1 MNKKFKTLFVGTII
15 FVIVIVCVAFISFFL
30 KDNNNFS
37 SFIGSILGA
46 LISGVITFVGLYIT
60 IKQGNENQSKALNLQ
75 SALQVENN
83 LLHFLEKQKKNI
95 TESVNKLD
103 KLLFTVQLLKIANVK
118 DIPKERKNLI
128 NIFSDYR
135 QAMNSIRFATNIYID
150 TSKCDGCTDC
160 CIKSYG
166 ELSKRKTKL
175 SECFYKIELNCNV
188 MMQALQI
195 VLDKSIDIQQ
205 WIEQKTLY
213 FNQKRLNEE
222 GILKCRN
229 SLSQNSND
237 IGIMEKIRQYET
249 ENIKLEEQIRVI
261 DEQIQQA
268 FNEIGEENK
277 KARNEANNI
286 HMRDRNELH
295 NAIMQYFDIYN
306 FYIEENKKFT
316 LKNGILFN
324 KKCKKYASD

>member
-1 MNKKFKTLFVGTII
+1 MNKNCKIFYVGILLFAL
-15 FVIVIVCVAFISFFL
+15 VILCITAISFLL
-30 KDNNNFS
+30 KGNNNFS
-37 SFIGSILGA
+37 SFIGGILGA

-103 KLLFTVQLLKIANVK
+103 KLLFTVQLLRIANVK
-118 DIPKERKNLI
+118 DIPEERKNLI
-128 NIFSDYR
+128 NIFSNYR
-135 QAMNSIRFATNIYID
+135 QAMNAIRFVTNIYID

-195 VLDKSIDIQQ
+195 VLDKSIDVQQ

-222 GILKCRN
+222 GILQCRN
-229 SLSQNSND
+229 SLSQNSNN
-237 IGIMEKIRQYET
+237 IGITEKIRQYET

-295 NAIMQYFDIYN
+295 NAIM
-306 FYIEENKKFT
+306 
-316 LKNGILFN
+316 
-324 KKCKKYASD
+324 

>member
-1 MNKKFKTLFVGTII
+1 MNKKFKTLFGGIII
-15 FVIVIVCVAFISFFL
+15 FVIVIVCVAVISFFL
-30 KDNNNFS
+30 KGNSNFS
-37 SFIGSILGA
+37 SFIGGVLGA
-46 LISGVITFVGLYIT
+46 LISGIITFVGLYIT
-60 IKQGNENQSKALNLQ
+60 IIQGNENQSKALNLQ
-75 SALQVENN
+75 SALQVDNN
-83 LLHFLEKQKKNI
+83 LLHFSENQKKTI

-103 KLLFTVQLLKIANVK
+103 NLLFTVQLLRIANVK
-118 DIPKERKNLI
+118 DIPEERKNLI

-135 QAMNSIRFATNIYID
+135 QAMNDIRFITNIYID

-175 SECFYKIELNCNV
+175 RECFYKIELNCNV

-195 VLDKSIDIQQ
+195 ALDKLIDVQQ

-213 FNQKRLNEE
+213 LNQKRLNEE
-222 GILKCRN
+222 GILQCRN
-229 SLSQNSND
+229 SLSQNPND
-237 IGIMEKIRQYET
+237 IDITEKIRQYET

-261 DEQIQQA
+261 DKQIQQA

-286 HMRDRNELH
+286 QVRDRNELH

-306 FYIEENKKFT
+306 FHIEENKKFT
-316 LKNGILFN
+316 LKNGILFD